1 MVLKTDV
8 SVRDPSSSCEM
19 VKFCDSGPDKFFSA
33 HILISP
39 IAIKFTGCQWPIR
52 YQDGGS
58 SRRRERGRLRQ
69 VCVFLTAQ
77 AVVHSIF
84 LLYCFQLISY
94 NMWPICHQQVI
105 VNESERELEESKR
118 WKRLYLAY
126 RGIPIIRTFRK
137 LNENLKNRLLQKSGV
152 KLQCLTKGGRF
163 VIYWSC

>member
-1 MVLKTDV
+1 MAQAPV
-8 SVRDPSSSCEM
+8 VRWSSSVIAVLTNSFQLIYLYHQLRLNLQVVTDPYDIRMGDPRAGES
-19 VKFCDSGPDKFFSA
+19 VADYDKYVFSWQLRLSF
-33 HILISP
+33 IL
-39 IAIKFTGCQWPIR
+39 F
-52 YQDGGS
+52 
-58 SRRRERGRLRQ
+58 
-69 VCVFLTAQ
+69 
-77 AVVHSIF
+77 F

-94 NMWPICHQQVI
+94 NMRPTCHQQVI
-105 VNESERELEESKR
+105 INESERELEESKR